1 MEGDSGGGVSVII
14 PAYRAQFTIARAV
27 SSLLAQSFPHWQAVV
42 VSDDGADYR
51 AVLEAAGI
59 ADSRLTFTGTGRVG
73 SGAPAAR
80 NAGLRC
86 ARMTLVAPLDADD
99 RFEPERLARLAPLA
113 QAQGAAADNVAV
125 VRDGDG
131 APLSTLF
138 PSGLFPSGLFPSGLF
153 PSGTGTATL
162 DAATFLET
170 SVPMFFVVRRDIVP
184 GWEEG
189 VDFCD
194 DVVFNIQVLD
204 RVGRL
209 PLVLEPLYEY
219 RQREGSITCSADSGT
234 RAELCYRH
242 VLDRLAGD
250 GLRIADAALRHRFAA
265 ALGAKRAL
273 NAAYMAAHAAGRC
286 ANFQEFLALRENS
299 RPG

>member
-1 MEGDSGGGVSVII
+1 MEGGSGGGVSVII
-14 PAYRAQFTIARAV
+14 PAFRAQGTIARTV
-27 SSLLAQSFPHWQAVV
+27 SSLLAQSFSHWEAVV
-42 VSDDGADYR
+42 VSDDGADYG
-51 AVLEAAGI
+51 AVLAAAGI

-80 NAGLRC
+80 NAGLRW
-86 ARMTLVAPLDADD
+86 ARLPLIAPLDADD
-99 RFEPERLARLAPLA
+99 RFEPDRLARLAPLA
-113 QAQGAAADNVAV
+113 AAHGAAGDSVGV
-125 VRDGDG
+125 VRDGD
-131 APLSTLF
+131 ASTLSTLF
-138 PSGLFPSGLFPSGLF
+138 PSTS
-153 PSGTGTATL
+153 GTATL

-170 SVPMFFVVRRDIVP
+170 SVPMFFVVRRDLVP

-194 DVVFNIQVLD
+194 DVVFNVQVLD
-204 RVGRL
+204 RLGRL

-234 RAELCYRH
+234 RADLCYRH
-242 VLDRLAGD
+242 VLDRLAAD

-273 NAAYMAAHAAGRC
+273 NAAYMAAQAAGRC
-286 ANFQEFLALRENS
+286 ASFQEFLALRENS
-299 RPG
+299 LPG

>member
-14 PAYRAQFTIARAV
+14 PAYRAQGTIARAV
-27 SSLLAQSFPHWQAVV
+27 SSLLAQSFPHWEAVV

-51 AVLEAAGI
+51 ALLAAAGI
-59 ADSRLTFTGTGRVG
+59 ADSRLTFTETGRVG

-86 ARMTLVAPLDADD
+86 AHLPLIAPLDADD
-99 RFEPERLARLAPLA
+99 RFEPERLERLASLA
-113 QAQGAAADNVAV
+113 AAQGAAADNVAV

-138 PSGLFPSGLFPSGLF
+138 PPGI
-153 PSGTGTATL
+153 GTATL
-162 DAATFLET
+162 DAAAFLET

-194 DVVFNIQVLD
+194 DVVFNEI
-204 RVGRL
+204 GR
-209 PLVLEPLYEY
+209 
-219 RQREGSITCSADSGT
+219 A
-234 RAELCYRH
+234 H
-242 VLDRLAGD
+242 V
-250 GLRIADAALRHRFAA
+250 
-265 ALGAKRAL
+265 
-273 NAAYMAAHAAGRC
+273 
-286 ANFQEFLALRENS
+286 
-299 RPG
+299 